1 MDCALGWTSTEFRGS
16 KVIMRMSL
24 LLKQEPFGKVLEETL
39 KCYWDNQYHSSYALR
54 FASHDTRTQAKA
66 ETEQQVWFGNIYL
79 NFFAVRETPVEA
91 FDNLKSE
98 YQHTPVRWRRW
109 PQKAYVHCA
118 IKPMFRKCLA
128 QAALHVTPA
137 IPDAHDTLI
146 LGGNRRLRLLH
157 PSRGTSTVLL
167 KQGYPK
173 KYLTHEVAVRQRL
186 QLDFSP
192 ELKNISLSGGW
203 YEETYVK
210 GTPLNRLVLR
220 DVGMLVETVHTYLLE
235 KLVEP
240 TLEAVNVHD
249 YIARAISEIEALDS
263 SHITSD
269 VVRIIQRMAGTL
281 SSSMTEIPVSMTH
294 GDFQP
299 ANILYDGHQLTV
311 IDWECVAERHAAYDA
326 LVYLL
331 GVRQTSTW
339 SAGLGKIIMDPPL
352 SVWRYWPGLSTRA
365 ERRLSMLIFL
375 LDELNMLVLEAFEV
389 SFRKPSGSL
398 KSQLDEMQQALVLL
412 GDL

>member
-1 MDCALGWTSTEFRGS
+1 VRT
-16 KVIMRMSL
+16 SL
-24 LLKQEPFGKVLEETL
+24 LLNQEPFGNILEQTL
-39 KCYWDNQYHSSYALR
+39 QKYWTALYHQVYSVDFSKPHKRSVFRATG
-54 FASHDTRTQAKA
+54 AQQA
-66 ETEQQVWFGNIYL
+66 WFGNIYL
-79 NFFAVRETPVEA
+79 NFFAVRETPAVA

-128 QAALHVTPA
+128 QAALYVTPA

-157 PSRGTSTVLL
+157 PSRGTSTVIL
-167 KQGYPK
+167 KAGYPE

-192 ELKNISLSGGW
+192 QLKHVSVDEGW

-210 GTPLNRLVLR
+210 GTPLNRLARR
-220 DVGMLVETVHTYLLE
+220 DVSVLVETAHTYLLK

-240 TLEAVNVHD
+240 TLQVVNMQD
-249 YIARAISEIEALDS
+249 YVARVISKIDVLDVL
-263 SHITSD
+263 D
-269 VVRIIQRMAGTL
+269 VTLSVRNIIQRMVKKWRGSTID
-281 SSSMTEIPVSMTH
+281 IPVSMTH

-299 ANILYDGHQLTV
+299 ANILYDGHQITV
-311 IDWECVAERHAAYDA
+311 IDWECVGERHAAYDA
-326 LVYLL
+326 LVYQL

-339 SAGLGKIIMDPPL
+339 PESLQNMVMDSSL
-352 SVWRYWPGLSTRA
+352 SFLRHWPGLSTQV
-365 ERRLSMLIFL
+365 ERRLSIFIFL
-375 LDELNMLVLEAFEV
+375 LDELNMLVSEAFEV
-389 SFRKPSGSL
+389 SFRKPSTSL
-398 KSQLDEMQQALVLL
+398 KSKVDEMEQALALL
-412 GDL
+412 DGL